1 MLTGNIDSA
10 LIRAMKSP
18 LVRSRPLFWRALAA
32 SLLWAALFLTA
43 PLLVTAEET
52 NAPPPGGTTNGSL
65 LSTPFSQYLSSYEPI
80 YFMLGTYPAAE
91 FQFSLKYQ
99 VFSFTNRWARYS
111 TNLFLAYTQTSF
123 WDLLSSDPSF
133 YDTDYNPEA
142 FIYLPDL
149 LAGGGRKFVQ
159 LDLQSGVEHESNG
172 RGGGA
177 ERSLYRAYLQPTLT
191 FGRPNNLQFSLS
203 PRAWAYVIDLSRNNP
218 DMAAYRGYA
227 DLHAALS
234 WKNARNPDQYYKL
247 AVAYGMGDNGGNSML
262 KLDLSVTVLP
272 YIRFTPRIHVQY
284 FTGYGQTLRQY
295 NQYSHGL
302 RAGIS
307 LYD

>member
-65 LSTPFSQYLSSYEPI
+65 LSTPFSRYLSSYEPI
-80 YFMLGTYPAAE
+80 YFLMGTYPAAE

-149 LAGGGRKFVQ
+149 LAGGGR
-159 LDLQSGVEHESNG
+159 
-172 RGGGA
+172 
-177 ERSLYRAYLQPTLT
+177 
-191 FGRPNNLQFSLS
+191 
-203 PRAWAYVIDLSRNNP
+203 NNP

-247 AVAYGMGDNGGNSML
+247 AVAYGMGDDGGNSML